1 MNTPLFLNRL
11 ADMEK
16 SANHLPHWEQPGRCY
31 FITFRMADSIPAD
44 LRREWTDERDQWLAA
59 HPKPHSLEETEEYH
73 QRFTARIERWLDS
86 GHGSCVLRR
95 PDCREIVADALRFFD
110 DKRYHLYAWV
120 LMPNHV
126 HVLTSLAEGE
136 LLRKI
141 LSSWKSYTAN
151 RLNEYLGLQ
160 GSFWQEDYFDRLVRD
175 ADHFVRCVRYIRR
188 NPLKARL
195 QPDEYTHYE
204 DALSRQWAPGEGSS

>member
-1 MNTPLFLNRL
+1 
-11 ADMEK
+11 
-16 SANHLPHWEQPGRCY
+16 
-31 FITFRMADSIPAD
+31 
-44 LRREWTDERDQWLAA
+44 
-59 HPKPHSLEETEEYH
+59 
-73 QRFTARIERWLDS
+73 
-86 GHGSCVLRR
+86 
-95 PDCREIVADALRFFD
+95 
-110 DKRYHLYAWV
+110 
-120 LMPNHV
+120 MPNHV
-126 HVLTSLAEGE
+126 HVLTSLDEGE